1 MNRHSGRP
9 CSTVRMRRSSVMQ
22 MLAIVALAVILP
34 PSLSAAQVQSTT
46 GEFPE
51 LKDMPFS
58 DRLRR
63 IDERPEPGRS
73 SPSDSTDFPRLDDR
87 LPTNPDEMAPD
98 ESRSLPPQPTDL
110 PPDAPAG
117 IDRSHIDWTVQR
129 VSAVDLEVGREWRF
143 EHGSATMTPAE
154 ESDYADLIRL
164 ALNRRRLITA
174 GIPDDVGAES
184 AWQSAFYRY
193 EQVRRQAWAQ
203 GNLTLSGRVTLQ
215 QDPFSGQNETL
226 VSPLDQNF
234 TAPGQARYSLLQDM
248 LTHPGEFTGR
258 PVVLYGIFTPSGAV
272 RVAASGALEGEESE
286 FAVQRGAFRSLSRP
300 GSIAVVDAM
309 GFRSSVESVNST
321 AWPVTP
327 RRDMPVLLKGW
338 FVKLWGTSPL
348 LFAESLKVLSPI
360 PWRNEILDNVTNR
373 RRLTSDESWLYH
385 ETLRQL
391 QVTSLTAQRELA
403 REQQLARMKQLR
415 AELQVQV
422 IADRQ
427 QLEDQF
433 QRETASGA
441 DKNDSQ
447 QRLEDGLRRLQRQ
460 LAARDARFAGWL
472 KQPTRFPLFVDAF
485 QNPDYWQGRLL
496 TLRGHVRRVMTHPGD
511 PQLFQ
516 GRPLHELWLFTEDS
530 QHIPTVVVCPTLPRD
545 FPTGAEIVDSVQVTG
560 CFFKTYVYKAQNETR
575 VAPLLLAGHIE
586 WLPTASQVLSLVR
599 DGQLPA
605 DSPLAAQAREKDT
618 DRPEDLLVLLTA
630 ALALLVAMTVW
641 SRVQRDRRERQRVL
655 RLVDEPATFRQT

>member
-1 MNRHSGRP
+1 
-9 CSTVRMRRSSVMQ
+9 MQ

-215 QDPFSGQNETL
+215 QDPFFGPERNPRL
-226 VSPLDQNF
+226 
-234 TAPGQARYSLLQDM
+234 
-248 LTHPGEFTGR
+248 
-258 PVVLYGIFTPSGAV
+258 
-272 RVAASGALEGEESE
+272 
-286 FAVQRGAFRSLSRP
+286 
-300 GSIAVVDAM
+300 
-309 GFRSSVESVNST
+309 
-321 AWPVTP
+321 TP
-327 RRDMPVLLKGW
+327 RP
-338 FVKLWGTSPL
+338 
-348 LFAESLKVLSPI
+348 
-360 PWRNEILDNVTNR
+360 
-373 RRLTSDESWLYH
+373 
-385 ETLRQL
+385 
-391 QVTSLTAQRELA
+391 ELHCP
-403 REQQLARMKQLR
+403 R
-415 AELQVQV
+415 
-422 IADRQ
+422 
-427 QLEDQF
+427 
-433 QRETASGA
+433 SG
-441 DKNDSQ
+441 S
-447 QRLEDGLRRLQRQ
+447 
-460 LAARDARFAGWL
+460 
-472 KQPTRFPLFVDAF
+472 
-485 QNPDYWQGRLL
+485 
-496 TLRGHVRRVMTHPGD
+496 
-511 PQLFQ
+511 
-516 GRPLHELWLFTEDS
+516 
-530 QHIPTVVVCPTLPRD
+530 
-545 FPTGAEIVDSVQVTG
+545 
-560 CFFKTYVYKAQNETR
+560 
-575 VAPLLLAGHIE
+575 
-586 WLPTASQVLSLVR
+586 
-599 DGQLPA
+599 
-605 DSPLAAQAREKDT
+605 
-618 DRPEDLLVLLTA
+618 LLTA
-630 ALALLVAMTVW
+630 AGHAHASGRIYRASRCTVRNLHALGRGA
-641 SRVQRDRRERQRVL
+641 SGSQRGPRG
-655 RLVDEPATFRQT
+655 